1 MKKSKQTYKYFETN
15 WSNIKNTLKGIR
27 SLISPKTVA
36 SSAPTVLSFDIGN
49 TKTNPY
55 DTDNTFNSY
64 SSSIDETV
72 KNNVK
77 YSHKHLKNECDS
89 TIFLQP
95 TSLEKVADIISFLSS
110 NKASVTNS
118 MPYIMTFINIIF
130 I

>member
-1 MKKSKQTYKYFETN
+1 M
-15 WSNIKNTLKGIR
+15 
-27 SLISPKTVA
+27 
-36 SSAPTVLSFDIGN
+36 LSFDIGN
-49 TKTNPY
+49 TKTNPF

-64 SSSIDETV
+64 SASMDETI

-110 NKASVTNS
+110 NKASVTTS
-118 MPYIMTFINIIF
+118 IP
-130 I
+130 